1 MSKQASILINDDE
14 IRARKAQKYKL
25 RMDGFKIYPAKM
37 GRNDFQIA
45 KKVFPVVNNNKH
57 LSSIVG

>member
-45 KKVFPVVNNNKH
+45 KN
-57 LSSIVG
+57 